1 MHRPNSELVWGKD
14 GLRGTILQPSSSTA
28 SQVVIRLESGEQLLV
43 PAAVLVR
50 QQDGSYYLPLSPAE
64 VEQSRGK
71 LRFDDGETLVV
82 PVIVEDL
89 EVQKR
94 VVQTGNVRITKTIH
108 EREALVDE
116 PLWREEVEVERVPIQ
131 RLADGPIP
139 VRYEG
144 DTMIVSIMEEALVV
158 EKRLMLKEELHIRK
172 RRIEVHQPQSVTLRS
187 EEVHVERVPHTEA
200 DKK

>member
-1 MHRPNSELVWGKD
+1 MGA
-14 GLRGTILQPSSSTA
+14 TICRLALQ
-28 SQVVIRLESGEQLLV
+28 
-43 PAAVLVR
+43 
-50 QQDGSYYLPLSPAE
+50 E

-71 LRFDDGETLVV
+71 LRFDDGETLIV

-172 RRIEVHQPQSVTLRS
+172 RRIEAHQPQRVTLRS